1 MCVRKPDLSRTSLK
15 VRKRA
20 AFVVA
25 VPSMTDAAPSFK
37 KFNRVKLRGGKGV
50 DESQTGMDR
59 EAEFSGLGLHGMR
72 MGV

>member
-1 MCVRKPDLSRTSLK
+1 
-15 VRKRA
+15 
-20 AFVVA
+20 
-25 VPSMTDAAPSFK
+25 MTDAAPSFK